1 MLTGIPV
8 GDASPS
14 CGHGWK
20 PSTMK
25 APVLISFVI
34 SSVIII
40 VLLEVLAQRSQKF
53 GGLSLVDDADDIPS
67 AVNLTYLYLPTII
80 AVLYSLVW
88 NWIDL
93 DIKRMQPWTEVS
105 KPDGATGRK
114 SVFLDYP
121 VDFVAFVP
129 FKAAKQRY
137 YTNIPSAHA

>member
-1 MLTGIPV
+1 
-8 GDASPS
+8 
-14 CGHGWK
+14 
-20 PSTMK
+20 MK
-25 APVLISFVI
+25 APVLLSFAI
-34 SSVIII
+34 SSIVIIA
-40 VLLEVLAQRSQKF
+40 LLEVLAQRSQKS
-53 GGLSLVDDADDIPS
+53 GGLSLVDDADEIPA

-105 KPDGATGRK
+105 KVDGATGRQ
-114 SVFLDYP
+114 SIFLDYP

-137 YTNIPSAHA
+137 YTDLFHIIACVWIIY

>member
-1 MLTGIPV
+1 
-8 GDASPS
+8 
-14 CGHGWK
+14 
-20 PSTMK
+20 MK
-25 APVLISFVI
+25 APVLISFAI
-34 SSVIII
+34 SSVVII
-40 VLLEVLAQRSQKF
+40 VLLEVLVQRSRKL
-53 GGLSLVDDADDIPS
+53 GGLSLVDDADEIPS

-105 KPDGATGRK
+105 KPNGATGRQ

-137 YTNIPSAHA
+137 DSGIYSIPARTRVIY